1 MSTLEATLRDHFE
14 QMAGSEQPPGRVS
27 IAAAS
32 RRGRTLLRWRRAWLA
47 GTPVLAASVVM
58 AVGLTGA
65 LSRPDH
71 VVGSQLMPDRSPTT
85 NRPTLG
91 HNVTQPAPPAP
102 ARFSPLTPYAS
113 FGWLPAGELLA
124 SGGNGATADYL
135 NADAGKHFTLQL
147 WTYAAGACQLVSASE
162 LSCKLGSQDTQ
173 FYPLAGRAPSVNG
186 HRAFWLS
193 AGSPARPR
201 QHQAVVWQYASYG
214 WAELASANS
223 GHQPSEAVL
232 RIAAHVIFGGRHQQ
246 PVEFAAQLS
255 DVPRT
260 WQATAG
266 HFVVERGALL
276 GQQFDFI
283 ARGSNPADLPSMT
296 TSLGR
301 GSCYF
306 YPDGQSARRLIN
318 GYRVVVNTIAAA
330 DGRPATNQVCVADA
344 DGLNVFISVD
354 GGHPVISPVTL
365 FRHMKLLGTDP
376 ASWSVD
382 PIR

>member
-1 MSTLEATLRDHFE
+1 MSTLEAKLRDHFE

-47 GTPVLAASVVM
+47 GTPVLAAS
-58 AVGLTGA
+58 AVAAVALTGA
-65 LSRPDH
+65 LPSSEHRAGSHRPVSH
-71 VVGSQLMPDRSPTT
+71 
-85 NRPTLG
+85 RPAQ
-91 HNVTQPAPPAP
+91 VRVAPS
-102 ARFSPLTPYAS
+102 RFSPLTPYAS
-113 FGWLPAGELLA
+113 FGWLPAGERLA
-124 SGGNGATADYL
+124 SGGIGATADYL
-135 NADAGKHFTLQL
+135 NADASKTLTWQL
-147 WTYAAGACQLVSASE
+147 WTYAAGVCRLTSTSE
-162 LSCKLGSQDTQ
+162 LSCELGSQDTQ

-193 AGSPARPR
+193 AGSPA
-201 QHQAVVWQYASYG
+201 QASHEHQAVVWQYASNG
-214 WAELASANS
+214 WAELANATR
-223 GHQPSEAVL
+223 GHQPGEAVL
-232 RIAAHVIFGGRHQQ
+232 RIAAHVVFDGRHRQ

-255 DVPRT
+255 NLPRT

-266 HFVVERGALL
+266 HFVVERGVLL
-276 GQQFDFI
+276 GKQYAFT

-306 YPDGQSARRLIN
+306 YPGGQSARRMIN

-330 DGRPATNQVCVADA
+330 DGRPATDQVCVADA

-365 FRHMKLLGTDP
+365 FRHMKLLGADP
-376 ASWSVD
+376 ANWTAD